1 MTAREHGDRVRT
13 LQQIEAYSSVALA
26 MLGRLDLRMDG
37 LALPEGM
44 REDIERAYNAI
55 SELNSWA
62 FRQGVGMMKEED
74 AKDSEK
80 TVESPLE
87 PKHLPFTQ
95 DSKIVI
101 SKFEDTAGDRP
112 KRYAIIENKRK
123 EESEFFYLEA
133 KDVVLLNPRAWY
145 E

>member
-55 SELNSWA
+55 GGLNSWA
-62 FRQGVGMMKEED
+62 FREGVGLMKVE
-74 AKDSEK
+74 DSEDSER

-95 DSKIVI
+95 DSKIII
-101 SKFEDTAGDRP
+101 SKVEDTAGDRP

-123 EESEFFYLEA
+123 EGSEFFYLEA